1 MIIPLPAWTPDL
13 PAHQNPGL
21 IVCRNVISRTDK
33 SYGPF
38 SSLATYSS
46 ALTAR
51 CQGAFTARDDAGNI
65 SIFAGDVSK
74 LYSLTSASTT
84 WEDVSNGT
92 YTAPSDGQ
100 WNFCQFGQ
108 RIIACNGVD
117 EAQSYVMGSSTDFAD
132 LNAADAPIAK
142 FPAIVK
148 GFLVLGWVNGL
159 PERIHWSALEDPTTF
174 PTPGSAAAAAVQ
186 SDFQDLVG
194 DGGWVQG
201 VVGGLGTADGVVFQE
216 RAIWRMT
223 YVGSPLV
230 FQFDAVEGARGT
242 PAPGSICKLG
252 AVVAYL
258 GEDDFYMFD
267 GSNSLPIGANQI
279 ARTFFAD
286 LNQTYIANISSTVD
300 PINKIFYWAYPSGD
314 STDGVCDRILSW
326 NWNTKRW
333 TLIEDAGDIE
343 YLFRAGTFGYTM
355 DSADGLGY
363 TMDTSPFGPDSRFW
377 TGGYPILA
385 GFNSSHVLGFFS
397 GSALEAEFETG
408 DLDLAD
414 GKRIFVSGV
423 RPIID
428 GGTITASIGYRNTQS
443 DAVSYTTA
451 TSVQADAYC
460 PQRVAARFVRA
471 NIAIASGGS
480 WTHASS
486 FEPRFRPEG
495 LR

>member
-1 MIIPLPAWTPDL
+1 MIVPFGPWSPDL

-21 IVCRNVISRTDK
+21 IVCKNVISRTKD

-38 SSLATYSS
+38 SDLSAYSS

-51 CQGAFTARDDAGNI
+51 CQGATSARDDAGNI
-65 SIFAGDVSK
+65 QIFAGDATK
-74 LYSLTSASTT
+74 LYRLTSASTT
-84 WEDVSNGT
+84 WEDTSGAT
-92 YTAPSDGQ
+92 YATSPEVQ

-108 RIIACNGVD
+108 RVIACNGGN
-117 EAQSYVMGSSTDFAD
+117 ENQSYVMGSSTDFAD
-132 LNAADAPIAK
+132 LNAADSPIAK

-148 GFLVLGWVNGL
+148 GFLVLGWVNGF
-159 PERIHWSALEDPTTF
+159 PERVHWSALEDPTSF

-223 YVGSPLV
+223 YVGPPLV

-258 GEDDFYMFD
+258 GEDGFYVFD
-267 GSNSLPIGANQI
+267 GTNSTPIGANQI
-279 ARTFFAD
+279 DRTFFAD
-286 LNQTYIANISSTVD
+286 VNQTYITYISSTVD
-300 PINKIFYWAYPSGD
+300 PINKIFYWAYPSGN
-314 STDGVCDRILSW
+314 STDGTPDRILSW
-326 NWNTKRW
+326 NWNTGRW
-333 TLIEDAGDIE
+333 TRLHFDSGIEF
-343 YLFRAGTFGYTM
+343 LFRGGTFGYTADTA
-355 DSADGLGY
+355 DSLGY
-363 TMDTSPFGPDSRFW
+363 NTDTSPFGPDSRFW
-377 TGGYPILA
+377 TGGFPILA

-397 GSALEAEFETG
+397 GSALAAEFETG

-414 GKRIFVSGV
+414 GKRIFVSGI

-428 GGTITASIGYRNTQS
+428 GGTITARVGYRNQQS
-443 DAVSYTTA
+443 DSVSYTTA
-451 TSVQADAYC
+451 TSAQADAFC
-460 PQRVAARFVRA
+460 PQRAAARFARA
-471 NIAIASGGS
+471 NIAIAAAGS
-480 WTHASS
+480 WSHAKG
-486 FEPRFRPEG
+486 FEPKFQPDGER
-495 LR
+495 